1 MDKTSI
7 IIKRIGFTLFCFL
20 TFSTL
25 VFGQSTSEQE
35 FERKTVREILE
46 RSENQRAPLP
56 KIERFYGKLTKEQE
70 KRITPSDK
78 NVTKYRQFLSLSKTG
93 IVKILPNPKC
103 DPRIVN
109 ANDLKCTQGLPIIG
123 MGSRY
128 SFSEESHSALFKSDI
143 SYSDN
148 NLSVG
153 FTPLLLGLIVDLG
166 DLDINSVNSNNE
178 EIQFLT
184 RFLPAKRLSE
194 IPKQREQFA
203 KGFEYKDK
211 IYNTNVLARINKTF
225 AMRSVNYYKVR
236 YYRWVN
242 YYDDITLVFRIV
254 DIDSDGEIT
263 LIWKELKK
271 DSKLRVS
278 S

>member
-1 MDKTSI
+1 MDKTST
-7 IIKRIGFTLFCFL
+7 IIKRIGFILFCFL

-25 VFGQSTSEQE
+25 VFGQLTTEQE
-35 FERKTVREILE
+35 YERKGVKETLE
-46 RSENQRAPLP
+46 RLENQRVSLP
-56 KIERFYGKLTKEQE
+56 KIKRFYGKLTKEQE
-70 KRITPSDK
+70 KRITPSDE
-78 NVTKYRQFLSLSKTG
+78 NVTKYRQFLNLSKTG

-109 ANDLKCTQGLPIIG
+109 ANDLKCIQGLPIVG

-128 SFSEESHSALFKSDI
+128 SFSEESHSVLFKSDI

-166 DLDINSVNSNNE
+166 DLDINSVNPNTE

-184 RFLPAKRLSE
+184 RFLPAKRFSE
-194 IPKQREQFA
+194 IPKQRELFA
-203 KGFEYKDK
+203 KGFEYNGK
-211 IYNTNVLARINKTF
+211 IYNTKVLAGLNRTF
-225 AMRSVNYYKVR
+225 AMRSVNYYRVR

-242 YYDDITLVFRIV
+242 YYDDITLIFRII
-254 DIDSDGEIT
+254 DIDSEGEIT

-271 DSKLRVS
+271 DSKLKIS
-278 S
+278 N